1 MNCLHMDHL
10 VLATHHTEYCTCS
23 GICSIPC
30 PRKSALLKIEFFTA
44 YRACSHISLLACSLR
59 CILDHVVHDNSR
71 GQNFLDQCH
80 SHPSRTDCL
89 YQGPWML
96 LHLVL
101 VRYNTL
107 CGDLLN
113 LCLSIEHPVL
123 DVWHPLHPQRAIAQN
138 GEGGETSC
146 CERGSVP
153 TIVVENE
160 GGSHRTQLGRRGG
173 VRGWIGKAGKN
184 AEHDRKGRGGQGA
197 ATNRGGSRCNH
208 EG

>member
-71 GQNFLDQCH
+71 RQNFLDQCH

-89 YQGPWML
+89 YRGPWML

-107 CGDLLN
+107 CG
-113 LCLSIEHPVL
+113 
-123 DVWHPLHPQRAIAQN
+123 
-138 GEGGETSC
+138 
-146 CERGSVP
+146 
-153 TIVVENE
+153 
-160 GGSHRTQLGRRGG
+160 
-173 VRGWIGKAGKN
+173 
-184 AEHDRKGRGGQGA
+184 GQGVPQQTGEEA
-197 ATNRGGSRCNH
+197 DAITKGEATARKSGGRDTTSR
-208 EG
+208 